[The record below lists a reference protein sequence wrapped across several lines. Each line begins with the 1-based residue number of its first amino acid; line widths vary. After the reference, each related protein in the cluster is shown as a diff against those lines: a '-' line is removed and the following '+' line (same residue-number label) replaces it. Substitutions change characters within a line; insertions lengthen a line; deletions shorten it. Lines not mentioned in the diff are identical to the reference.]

1 MDKAQDERPKR
12 ERVSGIDRAVQ
23 ILDYLMERGEP
34 ATAYDIARA
43 VGAPTS
49 TVYEIIDSLVAKQML
64 ARRGT
69 DRNGERGG
77 PVFLGPKLHFYG
89 LAYIRDLN
97 ITAVFQRT
105 METLARNSGET
116 VQICGRDGDKMV
128 VEMMEE
134 GPGHFQV
141 SSRVGSRVPWNWT
154 ASGQLLVSTLPAA
167 ERAKLIAQVQPSPTG
182 KAETD
187 PAKLE
192 ENCKQ
197 ALANRLSVQ
206 ISESDFAV
214 ACIAAPVLAPDQGC
228 IATVSLVVP
237 ESRAQDRMEDYARLV
252 RDAARGVEEAMGWAR
267 PATSRAA

>member
-1 MDKAQDERPKR
+1 MDKPKR

-43 VGAPTS
+43 IGAPTS
-49 TVYEIIDSLVAKQML
+49 TVYEIIDSLIAKQML
-64 ARRGT
+64 ARRGG
-69 DRNGERGG
+69 DSSRGQ
-77 PVFLGPKLHFYG
+77 VFLGPKLHFYG

-105 METLARNSGET
+105 MENLARLSGET
-116 VQICGRDGDKMV
+116 VQICGRDDDKMV

-141 SSRVGSRVPWNWT
+141 SSRVGTRVPWNWT
-154 ASGQLLVSTLPAA
+154 ASGQLLVSTLPT
-167 ERAKLIAQVQPSPTG
+167 EQRARLIAQVQPSPTG

-192 ENCKQ
+192 ENCRH
-197 ALANRLSVQ
+197 ALANRLSIQ

-214 ACIAAPVLAPDQGC
+214 ACIAAPVIAPDQGC

-237 ESRAQDRMEDYARLV
+237 ESRAQERMEDYANLV
-252 RDAARGVEEAMGWAR
+252 RDAARKVEEAMGWAR
-267 PATSRAA
+267 PSTSRAA

>member
-1 MDKAQDERPKR
+1 MEKPKR

-49 TVYEIIDSLVAKQML
+49 TVYEIIDSLIAKQML
-64 ARRGT
+64 ARRGG
-69 DRNGERGG
+69 NGGNRSQ
-77 PVFLGPKLHFYG
+77 VFLGPKLHFYG

-105 METLARNSGET
+105 METLAHASGET
-116 VQICGRDGDKMV
+116 VQICGRDDDKMV

-141 SSRVGSRVPWNWT
+141 SSRVGTRVPWNWT
-154 ASGQLLVSTLPAA
+154 ASGQLLVSTLPADQ
-167 ERAKLIAQVQPSPTG
+167 RAKLIAQAQPSRTG

-192 ENCKQ
+192 ENCRH
-197 ALANRLSVQ
+197 ALAQRLSIQ

-214 ACIAAPVLAPDQGC
+214 ACIAAPVIAPDQGC

-237 ESRAQDRMEDYARLV
+237 ESRAQERMEDYAQLV
-252 RDAARGVEEAMGWAR
+252 RDAARKVEEAMGWAK

>member
-1 MDKAQDERPKR
+1 MDKPKR
-12 ERVSGIDRAVQ
+12 ERVSGIDRAIQ
-23 ILDYLMERGEP
+23 ILDYLMEYGEP

-49 TVYEIIDSLVAKQML
+49 TIYEIIDSLIAKQML
-64 ARRGT
+64 ARRGG
-69 DRNGERGG
+69 DGG
-77 PVFLGPKLHFYG
+77 SNRSQVFLGPKLHYYG

-105 METLARNSGET
+105 MENLARISGET
-116 VQICGRDGDKMV
+116 VQICGRDDDKMV

-141 SSRVGSRVPWNWT
+141 SSRVGTRVPWNWT
-154 ASGQLLVSTLPAA
+154 ASGQLLVSTLPAD
-167 ERAKLIAQVQPSPTG
+167 ERARLLAQALPSPTG
-182 KAETD
+182 KAETN
-187 PAKLE
+187 AARLE
-192 ENCKQ
+192 ENCRH
-197 ALANRLSVQ
+197 ALENRLSVQ

-214 ACIAAPVLAPDQGC
+214 ACIAAPVIAPEQGC

-237 ESRAQDRMEDYARLV
+237 ESRAQERMEEYARLV
-252 RDAARGVEEAMGWAR
+252 RDAARKVEEAMGWAK

>member
-1 MDKAQDERPKR
+1 MSSKPKR
-12 ERVSGIDRAVQ
+12 ERVSGIERAVQ

-34 ATAYDIARA
+34 VTAYDIARA

-49 TVYEIIDSLVAKQML
+49 TVYEIIDSLIAKQIL
-64 ARRGT
+64 ARRGS
-69 DRNGERGG
+69 DGG
-77 PVFLGPKLHFYG
+77 NNRSQVFLGPKLHYYG

-105 METLARNSGET
+105 IESLARISGET
-116 VQICGRDGDKMV
+116 VQICGRDDDKMV

-141 SSRVGSRVPWNWT
+141 SSRVGTRVPWNWT
-154 ASGQLLVSTLPAA
+154 ASGQLLVATLPAD
-167 ERAKLIAQVQPSPTG
+167 ERAGLIARVQPSPTG

-192 ENCKQ
+192 ENCRH
-197 ALANRLSVQ
+197 ALAQRLSVQ

-214 ACIAAPVLAPDQGC
+214 ACIAAPVIAPEQGC

-237 ESRAQDRMEDYARLV
+237 ESRAQERMEEYAQLV
-252 RDAARGVEEAMGWAR
+252 RDAARKVEEAMGWAK